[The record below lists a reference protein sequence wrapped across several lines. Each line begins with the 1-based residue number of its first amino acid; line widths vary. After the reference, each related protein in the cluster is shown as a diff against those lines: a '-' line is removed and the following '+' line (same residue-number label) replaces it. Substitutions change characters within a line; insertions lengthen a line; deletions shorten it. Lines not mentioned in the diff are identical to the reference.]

1 MDNIYRGAYSQT
13 FTGLLS
19 DTCAPLPPQCH
30 VKVFFSE
37 AGGVITKKKKEKKRG
52 NSLSPSTVEKKI
64 LFLNKTD

>member
-37 AGGVITKKKKEKKRG
+37 AGGVITKKKKKKG
-52 NSLSPSTVEKKI
+52 GKLTESKHSGKKYI
-64 LFLNKTD
+64 IS